1 MKLLSLQICLVLEV
15 IEMFVGFAVIDEME
29 GVTVIDVD
37 GVLRE
42 DAENEREKDE
52 VASLLADIV
61 NEVGRM
67 VAEGVT
73 PLRLYRR
80 LLDEGLSPKEVRLL
94 VELDLEMRRIEGV
107 EDILWNDAL
116 VSDENLSPENM
127 IFVRYPLAFREML
140 SALRKRKRD
149 WVFLRSLL
157 QSLRLRLSECFDP
170 TLNGRN
176 DCRAIWDEIRN
187 EAQEAAKLLAKLR
200 EIVQNSWAK
209 FLRKQVERLERR
221 RNSYV
226 PVGESWVSEDDIL
239 VE

>member
-1 MKLLSLQICLVLEV
+1 MFDSEGK
-15 IEMFVGFAVIDEME
+15 FVGIATIEAEWEDA
-29 GVTVIDVD
+29 

-52 VASLLADIV
+52 VASLLKDIV
-61 NEVGRM
+61 DEVGRM
-67 VAEGVT
+67 FSEDVS

-80 LLDEGLSPKEVRLL
+80 LLDEGLSPKEVRPL
-94 VELDLEMRRIEGV
+94 VSLELEMQRMESV
-107 EDILWNDAL
+107 TDILWNIAL
-116 VSDENLSPENM
+116 VSDENLSPENI

-157 QSLRLRLSECFDP
+157 QSIRYRLSEGFDP
-170 TLNGRN
+170 TLSERR
-176 DCRAIWDEIRN
+176 DCRAIWNEIHN
-187 EAQEAAKLLAKLR
+187 EVQEAAKLLAKLR

-226 PVGESWVSEDDIL
+226 PVGETWVGEDDIL

>member
-1 MKLLSLQICLVLEV
+1 M
-15 IEMFVGFAVIDEME
+15 
-29 GVTVIDVD
+29 IDVD

-52 VASLLADIV
+52 VASLLKDILD
-61 NEVGRM
+61 EVGRM

-73 PLRLYRR
+73 PLRLHRR
-80 LLDEGLSPKEVRLL
+80 LLDEGLSPKEVQPL
-94 VELDLEMRRIEGV
+94 VSLDLEMRRMEGV

-149 WVFLRSLL
+149 WVILRSLL
-157 QSLRLRLSECFDP
+157 QSIRLRLSECCNT
-170 TLNGRN
+170 TLNGRS
-176 DCRAIWDEIRN
+176 DYRAIWNEIRD
-187 EAQEAAKLLAKLR
+187 EVQEAAKLLAKLR
-200 EIVQNSWAK
+200 EIVTNSWAK

-226 PVGESWVSEDDIL
+226 PVGESWVGEDDIL